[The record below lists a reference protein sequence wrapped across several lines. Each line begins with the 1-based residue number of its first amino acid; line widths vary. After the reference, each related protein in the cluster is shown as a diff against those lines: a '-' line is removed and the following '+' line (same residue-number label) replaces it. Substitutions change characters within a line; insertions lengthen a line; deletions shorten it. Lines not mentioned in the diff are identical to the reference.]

1 MADNLYEKFGS
12 REIVDL
18 MLERIDTVKETYE
31 SRRNFS
37 ASSILKGALTRTM
50 VYPLDET
57 GAGAEEGF
65 EAYVFKNA
73 DILTHFNYD
82 CDDIIGVNGVST
94 VTDENLTLE
103 GTYSIGDE
111 IASASADFT
120 TISTYLKTG
129 TPAKIFGA
137 DDVTSESLINAESG
151 ATVDASALF
160 DAGYEADDITI
171 SKIKLTG
178 EITEGGETTQ
188 VFTVTFTSTLISIE
202 EALQGADNI
211 NPDSSSHYVMD
222 SDKTPGTHEF
232 SYAE

>member
-1 MADNLYEKFGS
+1 M
-12 REIVDL
+12 
-18 MLERIDTVKETYE
+18 
-31 SRRNFS
+31 
-37 ASSILKGALTRTM
+37 
-50 VYPLDET
+50 
-57 GAGAEEGF
+57 
-65 EAYVFKNA
+65 
-73 DILTHFNYD
+73 
-82 CDDIIGVNGVST
+82 
-94 VTDENLTLE
+94 
-103 GTYSIGDE
+103 
-111 IASASADFT
+111 
-120 TISTYLKTG
+120 
-129 TPAKIFGA
+129 
-137 DDVTSESLINAESG
+137 INAESG